1 MAKPNVVNKQQL
13 LRAAKE
19 MIAEQGME
27 KLTLK
32 AVAERA
38 NVTQGT
44 VYYHFKTKEQ
54 LLLEVTE
61 SFCKSSWS
69 QVETDFSVE
78 KALHSAKS
86 RCTQDSMYHHLFFQ
100 LVASGLQNEVIKERL
115 GELLHYENQ
124 ELQKGLVQVW
134 GETSPIE
141 EISNETWSVM
151 CNALIDGLALQALF
165 NSAFSA
171 AEMYSDLVLFM
182 EKVVPLQGG
191 TANNEK

>member
-13 LRAAKE
+13 LQSAKE

-32 AVAERA
+32 AVAERTH
-38 NVTQGT
+38 VTQGT

-69 QVETDFSVE
+69 QVETDFSIE

-100 LVASGLQNEVIKERL
+100 LVASGLQNETIKEKL
-115 GELLHYENQ
+115 GDLLNYENQ
-124 ELQKGLVQVW
+124 QLQKGLEKVW
-134 GETSPIE
+134 GESSPVE
-141 EISNETWSVM
+141 GISNEVWSVM
-151 CNALIDGLALQALF
+151 CNALIDGLALQALLNPAF
-165 NSAFSA
+165 NIEKMYGGL
-171 AEMYSDLVLFM
+171 EMFI
-182 EKVVPLQGG
+182 EKAMALQEGKE
-191 TANNEK
+191 NSEE